1 MSDVPV
7 NIVEVRMIDAAP
19 DGGGGSDF
27 GPMLEALRGI
37 QINVGNINNNVRA
50 ILEVLRRCCSGRG
63 GGGALGPRPS
73 GGGSTAATGS
83 ARRLG
88 SRMRFAADLM
98 EYRTAVRRGAALGD
112 VMRPEHS
119 ELLARFRADREAM
132 SGRELRAAMKLRS
145 IDLMGE
151 GIAGRATAA
160 AERQALRDAMRAQ
173 REQARAAR
181 AEQTATLRTA
191 RNRMANSM
199 ANRVDEL
206 RRRARMPGMT
216 PAGLGLTPE
225 EQAVMSGQASP
236 SGLPGTRAHFRSIRG
251 IVDPLRVANAPP
263 TAPPAAAPR
272 MTLIGGVMQ
281 IVTAVGRVLSVGTLI
296 FGLVSKI
303 MGALKALSQA
313 AMQERSLFSRIDPV
327 FATMEAQYM
336 IGNLKAQMNVARNPA
351 VRASAIEFTQA
362 QLARQ
367 QAQVPLRIF
376 GSTIRNKFAS
386 QYERAML
393 GVELMFG
400 GMLTGSGQSFSQG
413 FGLMITSALTASPG
427 TSVFGQYLG
436 QLIQSS
442 ILRSMMAQTA
452 TSNAMFV
459 APLEQMTSG
468 RFSTRQPYMG
478 RGATAANWWTARP

>member
-1 MSDVPV
+1 
-7 NIVEVRMIDAAP
+7 
-19 DGGGGSDF
+19 
-27 GPMLEALRGI
+27 
-37 QINVGNINNNVRA
+37 
-50 ILEVLRRCCSGRG
+50 
-63 GGGALGPRPS
+63 
-73 GGGSTAATGS
+73 
-83 ARRLG
+83 
-88 SRMRFAADLM
+88 
-98 EYRTAVRRGAALGD
+98 
-112 VMRPEHS
+112 
-119 ELLARFRADREAM
+119 
-132 SGRELRAAMKLRS
+132 
-145 IDLMGE
+145 
-151 GIAGRATAA
+151 
-160 AERQALRDAMRAQ
+160 
-173 REQARAAR
+173 
-181 AEQTATLRTA
+181 
-191 RNRMANSM
+191 
-199 ANRVDEL
+199 
-206 RRRARMPGMT
+206 
-216 PAGLGLTPE
+216 
-225 EQAVMSGQASP
+225 
-236 SGLPGTRAHFRSIRG
+236 
-251 IVDPLRVANAPP
+251 
-263 TAPPAAAPR
+263 
-272 MTLIGGVMQ
+272 
-281 IVTAVGRVLSVGTLI
+281 
-296 FGLVSKI
+296 
-303 MGALKALSQA
+303 
-313 AMQERSLFSRIDPV
+313 
-327 FATMEAQYM
+327 
-336 IGNLKAQMNVARNPA
+336 MNVARNPA